1 MPESLHFCFQIA
13 AQDTPLYQA
22 DLHIEEIPVVAKC
35 ADCHVEWTV
44 LEPVFK
50 CGQCSSGS
58 VEIISG
64 RELDIISIEVVNKDS
79 DRCRLI
85 CIKSSDITTTKISES
100 LAILMPAMV
109 LSRSPGNGVPGK
121 SRSSAGYWTLMMLS
135 LSRIATCLLKKVFL
149 SSTS

>member
-1 MPESLHFCFQIA
+1 MHEMGIAMQIVEIAIASIPPDLENARIDRVNLKVGKLAAVVPESLHFCFQIA

-64 RELDIISIEVVNKDS
+64 RELDIISIEVVDE
-79 DRCRLI
+79 D
-85 CIKSSDITTTKISES
+85 TTD
-100 LAILMPAMV
+100 AD
-109 LSRSPGNGVPGK
+109 
-121 SRSSAGYWTLMMLS
+121 
-135 LSRIATCLLKKVFL
+135 
-149 SSTS
+149 